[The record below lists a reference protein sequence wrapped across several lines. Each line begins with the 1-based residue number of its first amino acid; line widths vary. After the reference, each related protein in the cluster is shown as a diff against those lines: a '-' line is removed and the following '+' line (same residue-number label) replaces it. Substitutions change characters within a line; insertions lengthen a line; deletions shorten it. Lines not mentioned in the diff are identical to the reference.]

1 MRRSANRLKAATDG
15 VADAAETAEKNL
27 RGLVPGKRVGDQ
39 LTLVFR
45 PQEAVAAV
53 AALDQ
58 AYREYYAAVADH
70 NRAQFQLYRALG
82 HPAQCLMNAQ
92 APRAVLPATTIPA
105 PAPALLPVPSPAT
118 PKSERSAGLTMLPAT
133 SPADSPTPVRQTGYL
148 RPVTPVSAQPP
159 RLRGTFSPLS
169 INPN

>member
-1 MRRSANRLKAATDG
+1 

-58 AYREYYAAVADH
+58 AYRDYYAAVADH

-82 HPAQCLMNAQ
+82 HPAECLANTST
-92 APRAVLPATTIPA
+92 APAVLPATNVPA
-105 PAPALLPVPSPAT
+105 PVHAGPAVPEPAAP
-118 PKSERSAGLTMLPAT
+118 KPAT
-133 SPADSPTPVRQTGYL
+133 SAGPAVMPVATPTAPGRAQGYL
-148 RPVTPVSAQPP
+148 RSPAPVSVHPTATTGTLVPP
-159 RLRGTFSPLS
+159 S